1 MVPTKMLPAPTKEE
15 KRALRQAVKL
25 YNEDLRQGV
34 SPQEAA
40 QNWHA
45 RNLWNGVGQL
55 RALAQ

>member
-1 MVPTKMLPAPTKEE
+1 MLPAPTKEE